1 MDLLAVVAT
10 GEKKPK
16 VATVR
21 FETHRM
27 RESGAAGVERPPLV
41 EEFLGLDRA
50 RLAALG
56 YALDGPTSIG
66 DRFTGE
72 IRIVQVVRHLG
83 AVRRRE
89 VVDEIDERVATRL
102 LNEVR
107 IPRAGDLSVSI
118 DQLQGE
124 VDTLMP

>member
-1 MDLLAVVAT
+1 MDLLKIVAT

-16 VATVR
+16 DATVR
-21 FETHRM
+21 FELHRM
-27 RESGAAGVERPPLV
+27 RESGAASVDRPPLV

-56 YALDGPTSIG
+56 YALDGPTVIG

-72 IRIVQVVRHLG
+72 IRIVQVIRHLG
-83 AVRRRE
+83 SVRRRE
-89 VVDEIDERVATRL
+89 VIDEIDERVATRL

-107 IPRAGDLSVSI
+107 IPRAGDMSVSI

-124 VDTLMP
+124 VDALIP